1 MKSSVNERIKEM
13 RNKRGYTQAQ
23 FAELLGLKCSTYSQM
38 ERIGTISVEMA
49 KLIAKVL
56 EVDPNYIIYG
66 NKNEEPIDFSPI
78 PKPTLTAN
86 DPQIFLDKIK
96 NGDEH
101 LVLNVK
107 EKNLIK
113 NFRELKRSD
122 QQEVLAFIQSKQK

>member
-49 KLIAKVL
+49 KHISKVL
-56 EVDPNYIIYG
+56 EIDSDYIIYG
-66 NKNEEPIDFSPI
+66 KKYEKPIDFSPAT
-78 PKPTLTAN
+78 KPTLIAN
-86 DPQIFLDKIK
+86 DPQIFFEKIK

-101 LVLNVK
+101 LVLNVQ

-113 NFRELKRSD
+113 NFRQLKKNE
-122 QQEVLAFIQSKQK
+122 QQELFAFIQSKQK